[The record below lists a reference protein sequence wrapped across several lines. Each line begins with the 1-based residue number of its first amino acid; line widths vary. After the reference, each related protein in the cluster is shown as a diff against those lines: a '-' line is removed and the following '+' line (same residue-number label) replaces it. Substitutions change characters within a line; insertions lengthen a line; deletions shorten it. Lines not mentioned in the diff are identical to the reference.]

1 MPWIGCCSHY
11 CHCVSWRTRNMQIRG
26 DLPSRRTSELPKLPV
41 TSWWYGI
48 MKNPSRFSLWVFSKA
63 AGQCLGQ
70 ESCVWGSSQS
80 YNINI
85 TNASLFIFGTILI
98 TSCYPL
104 TAEQLQDKARQF
116 SIQDIVT
123 FLQSKKLDQY
133 ATAFEEYEINGEL
146 LIQFQDE
153 DLEDLGVNNPL
164 HRLIIRMCFRRLVLG
179 SEEFASQY
187 PPQAVAQFLDA
198 NKQLKQFS
206 RSFLENAI
214 DGELLLNASDDV
226 LQKLGVEKGVHMRM
240 IRTKFKSWIE

>member
-1 MPWIGCCSHY
+1 M
-11 CHCVSWRTRNMQIRG
+11 
-26 DLPSRRTSELPKLPV
+26 
-41 TSWWYGI
+41 
-48 MKNPSRFSLWVFSKA
+48 
-63 AGQCLGQ
+63 
-70 ESCVWGSSQS
+70 
-80 YNINI
+80 
-85 TNASLFIFGTILI
+85 
-98 TSCYPL
+98 
-104 TAEQLQDKARQF
+104 
-116 SIQDIVT
+116 
-123 FLQSKKLDQY
+123 DQY

-146 LIQFQDE
+146 LIQFQDG

-179 SEEFASQY
+179 SEEFASRY